1 LLNTK
6 REREVDMRSAED
18 DEPEMSFQRGY
29 QQGAIDLF
37 YAIERFLD

>member
-1 LLNTK
+1 LLRLK
-6 REREVDMRSAED
+6 EREVDMRGAED